1 MLEKGKRWLFISQ
14 GMEGNEETSC
24 SADVINE
31 ETSYSGSETKSLFL
45 YMYNSY
51 VSDGNRND

>member
-31 ETSYSGSETKSLFL
+31 ETSYSGSRQLQNKELVPV
-45 YMYNSY
+45 Y
-51 VSDGNRND
+51 VQ